1 LPERRSRVI
10 AFGNKNYGGDSPDCG
25 ASMTTFEDD
34 SADGFTRLH
43 KAFVFHLGVGAS
55 LAWMTALYAALHAP
69 WVRNIRPLIDPSQVG
84 RVESTWS
91 FLFGFPAIL
100 TVSWIMVFAG
110 RDMLRHFRLMKSQ
123 TAEFAVAAVVAFA
136 IFYMAIDRAVAAIL
150 LAG

>member
-1 LPERRSRVI
+1 MMP
-10 AFGNKNYGGDSPDCG
+10 
-25 ASMTTFEDD
+25 
-34 SADGFTRLH
+34 FT
-43 KAFVFHLGVGAS
+43 
-55 LAWMTALYAALHAP
+55 
-69 WVRNIRPLIDPSQVG
+69 SQVG

>member
-1 LPERRSRVI
+1 
-10 AFGNKNYGGDSPDCG
+10 
-25 ASMTTFEDD
+25 MTTFEDE
-34 SADGFTRLH
+34 AAGFTRLH

-110 RDMLRHFRLMKSQ
+110 RDMLRHFRLMKNQ
-123 TAEFAVAAVVAFA
+123 TAEFAVAGAVAFV